1 MLCVVSTGLYGEVS
15 VPQVYCQNIPL
26 APALPSSLPPYAP
39 VSQPTVQF
47 IMQGSLPALGCV
59 AGQSLTPEPG
69 SLATASEPGIQ
80 AASVG
85 SAEEKIKAPK
95 PPVDKTKNEEVS
107 ECIKLMSCLFELF
120 HLEDFYLSVLYVP
133 SPAGFGD

>member
-1 MLCVVSTGLYGEVS
+1 MDKRFSENHGLMMLCLVSTSIYRIISVS
-15 VPQVYCQNIPL
+15 QVYCQNTPL
-26 APALPSSLPPYAP
+26 TPSLPSSLPPYAP

-47 IMQGSLPALGCV
+47 IMQGSLPALVCM

-85 SAEEKIKAPK
+85 NAEEDINAPK
-95 PPVDKTKNEEVS
+95 PLVDKTKNEEVS
-107 ECIKLMSCLFELF
+107 EC
-120 HLEDFYLSVLYVP
+120 YQV
-133 SPAGFGD
+133 ANA

>member
-1 MLCVVSTGLYGEVS
+1 MLFLLSTNIYKSLSVS
-15 VPQVYCQNIPL
+15 QVYCQNIPL
-26 APALPSSLPPYAP
+26 TPPLPSSLPPYAP

-47 IMQGSLPALGCV
+47 IMQGSLPALGCM

-85 SAEEKIKAPK
+85 NAEEKNKAPK

-107 ECIKLMSCLFELF
+107 ECYQI
-120 HLEDFYLSVLYVP
+120 
-133 SPAGFGD
+133 ANA

>member
-1 MLCVVSTGLYGEVS
+1 MDKRYSDNPHLMLPLVNTCINEIVSGS
-15 VPQVYCQNIPL
+15 QVYCQNIPL
-26 APALPSSLPPYAP
+26 TPPLPSSLPPYAP

-85 SAEEKIKAPK
+85 NEEEKIKAPK
-95 PPVDKTKNEEVS
+95 PEVDKTKNEEVS
-107 ECIKLMSCLFELF
+107 E
-120 HLEDFYLSVLYVP
+120 FYSW
-133 SPAGFGD
+133 

>member
-1 MLCVVSTGLYGEVS
+1 MDKWCSENPDLMLILLSTNIYKILSVS
-15 VPQVYCQNIPL
+15 QVYCQNIPL
-26 APALPSSLPPYAP
+26 TPPLPSSLPPYAP

-47 IMQGSLPALGCV
+47 IMQGSLPALGCM

-85 SAEEKIKAPK
+85 NAEEKNKAPK

-107 ECIKLMSCLFELF
+107 ECYQI
-120 HLEDFYLSVLYVP
+120 
-133 SPAGFGD
+133 ANA

>member
-1 MLCVVSTGLYGEVS
+1 MLCVVSTSVDGALSVS
-15 VPQVYCQNIPL
+15 QAYCHNITL

-59 AGQSLTPEPG
+59 AGQSLTPELG

-95 PPVDKTKNEEVS
+95 PPADKTKNEEVS
-107 ECIKLMSCLFELF
+107 DYIKSKSCLFELF
-120 HLEDFYLSVLYVP
+120 HLGDF
-133 SPAGFGD
+133 

>member
-1 MLCVVSTGLYGEVS
+1 MDKRSSENPALVLCLVSTSIYGVVSVS
-15 VPQVYCQNIPL
+15 QVYCQNIPL

-47 IMQGSLPALGCV
+47 IMQGSLPALGCL
-59 AGQSLTPEPG
+59 AGHSLTPEPG

-85 SAEEKIKAPK
+85 SAEEKTKAPK
-95 PPVDKTKNEEVS
+95 PSVDKTKNEEVS

-120 HLEDFYLSVLYVP
+120 YYGDF
-133 SPAGFGD
+133 

>member
-1 MLCVVSTGLYGEVS
+1 MLCLVSTRVYRVVSVS
-15 VPQVYCQNIPL
+15 QVYCQNIPL

-47 IMQGSLPALGCV
+47 IMQGSLPALGCM

-69 SLATASEPGIQ
+69 SLAMASEPGIQ

-85 SAEEKIKAPK
+85 SAEEKIKTPK
-95 PPVDKTKNEEVS
+95 PAVDKTKNEEVS
-107 ECIKLMSCLFELF
+107 ECIKLISCLFELF
-120 HLEDFYLSVLYVP
+120 NLGNF
-133 SPAGFGD
+133 

>member
-1 MLCVVSTGLYGEVS
+1 MDKRCSENPSLILCLVSTSIYGVVSVS
-15 VPQVYCQNIPL
+15 QVYCQNIPL

-85 SAEEKIKAPK
+85 SAEEKIKTPK
-95 PPVDKTKNEEVS
+95 PSMDKTKNEEVS

-120 HLEDFYLSVLYVP
+120 HLGDF
-133 SPAGFGD
+133 

>member
-1 MLCVVSTGLYGEVS
+1 MMLCLVSTSIYRIISVS
-15 VPQVYCQNIPL
+15 QVYCQNTPL
-26 APALPSSLPPYAP
+26 TPSLPSSLPPYAP

-47 IMQGSLPALGCV
+47 IMQGSLPALVCM

-85 SAEEKIKAPK
+85 NAEEDINAPK
-95 PPVDKTKNEEVS
+95 PLVDKTKNEEVS
-107 ECIKLMSCLFELF
+107 EC
-120 HLEDFYLSVLYVP
+120 YQV
-133 SPAGFGD
+133 ANA